1 MYDEPEGKRRWEYV
15 NIGSRSVRTE
25 HMGSTVYSCSREIAS
40 VGVEIISK
48 CPLTHPYPAGS
59 PSQCTSRPEIL
70 AKFGRFSSTLKAI
83 GQGKSSPSTWT
94 SQHILSPQT
103 FRTLVC
109 PA

>member
-59 PSQCTSRPEIL
+59 PSEFTSRPGIL
-70 AKFGRFSSTLKAI
+70 AKFGSFSITLKAI
-83 GQGKSSPSTWT
+83 GQGKSSPSTCT
-94 SQHILSPQT
+94 S
-103 FRTLVC
+103 
-109 PA
+109 

>member
-48 CPLTHPYPAGS
+48 CPLTHPYPAGT
-59 PSQCTSRPEIL
+59 PSEFTSRPGIL
-70 AKFGRFSSTLKAI
+70 AKFVSFSITLKAI
-83 GQGKSSPSTWT
+83 GQGKSSPSTFT
-94 SQHILSPQT
+94 S
-103 FRTLVC
+103 
-109 PA
+109 